1 VVQVDCTGP
10 VEAKHATVACTL
22 SGGAIDGTA
31 TATLADAA
39 GKDFFLV
46 YEYTS
51 FPSTKGN
58 GNATS
63 VP

>member
-1 VVQVDCTGP
+1 M
-10 VEAKHATVACTL
+10 
-22 SGGAIDGTA
+22 
-31 TATLADAA
+31 ATLADAA
-39 GKDFFLV
+39 GKAFSLV

-51 FPSTKGN
+51 GPSTKGN

>member
-1 VVQVDCTGP
+1 MHSVRRCDRRHG
-10 VEAKHATVACTL
+10 H
-22 SGGAIDGTA
+22 
-31 TATLADAA
+31 ATLADAA

-51 FPSTKGN
+51 GPSTKGN

-63 VP
+63 VR